1 MEYYRAKKLSKVYIT
16 ISMTPFS
23 IKLRKKKDRKN
34 ITFLFLLSAKQA
46 RKKHVLKDDSISN
59 KTVKKYW
66 K

>member
-1 MEYYRAKKLSKVYIT
+1 
-16 ISMTPFS
+16 MTPFS
-23 IKLRKKKDRKN
+23 KAKKKDRKN